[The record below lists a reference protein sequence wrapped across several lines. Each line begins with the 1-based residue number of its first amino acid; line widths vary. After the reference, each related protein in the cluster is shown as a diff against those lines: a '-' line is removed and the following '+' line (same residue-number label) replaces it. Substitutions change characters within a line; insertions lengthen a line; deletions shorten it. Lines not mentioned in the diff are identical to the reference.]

1 MNRKK
6 MRKVFLVVFLSI
18 FVSTLAVM
26 STCAEEKVLGYEDLR
41 EYAKRGE
48 PYPGQPGK
56 GKKLGFANIMAG
68 IPFCVEVQNS
78 IVRQAKLA
86 GFEEKDIYIM
96 DNQYNSTIGLQNADI
111 MLAKHP
117 DVFIEF
123 QADSKVNSIV
133 AEKFGKAGIPIIA
146 VDVAVP
152 GAPFM
157 GVNNWHAAV
166 MAGNFAADL
175 IEKEWGG
182 WNAVDLVILGQ
193 MPAGGEVTM
202 LRSEGFA
209 WALGERFG
217 FDYQTEPKVVRGDFG
232 MGEAEEAKAAMTN
245 ILAAHPKAK
254 KIVITTINE
263 ETMQGA
269 LAAMEIVGRW
279 DPGNTIVASQGCDAL
294 GRQLIHEGKI
304 DGSIA
309 YFPEKYGQY
318 LVPAVCAFLLGQPV
332 PPHLYIDNVV
342 ITRENIDQYY
352 PE

>member
-1 MNRKK
+1 MNK
-6 MRKVFLVVFLSI
+6 RKVKGVILVILLSAFVFASLITAAS
-18 FVSTLAVM
+18 
-26 STCAEEKVLGYEDLR
+26 AEEKILGYEDFQ

-86 GFEEKDIYIM
+86 GFEERDIYIM

-182 WNAVDLVILGQ
+182 WNAADLVILGQ

-217 FDYQTEPKVVRGDFG
+217 FDYLTEPKVVRADFG

-254 KIVITTINE
+254 KIVITTIND
-263 ETMQGA
+263 ETMQGV

-279 DPGNTIVASQGCDAL
+279 DPDNTIVAAQGCDAL
-294 GRQLIHEGKI
+294 GCQLIREGKI
-304 DGSIA
+304 DGDIA
-309 YFPEKYGQY
+309 YFPETYGQY
-318 LVPAVCAFLLGQPV
+318 LIPAVCAFLLGQPV
-332 PPHLYIDNVV
+332 PPYLYIDNVV
-342 ITRENIDQYY
+342 ITSENIDQYY